1 MQRTRGQAKSVSD
14 LLRARFDID
23 YYQREYRWEQRH
35 VSQLVRDLAT
45 RFLKRH
51 RAGAETIAGYEP
63 YFLGSVI
70 ISEHEGRRFI
80 VDGQQR
86 LTTITLLLLHVYRN
100 LKEEHQ
106 KRACGALIFSWH
118 PGRGPSFNLDI
129 DERNDCMK
137 ALFTGE
143 PFDGDG
149 QPDSVV
155 NILRRYDDIES
166 SLAEALGGEGAEG
179 GDDEAAPA
187 AVSTNTFA
195 RFADWLM
202 ANVEFVEITAGSDGD
217 AYGIFETMNDRGLRL
232 TPVDMLKS
240 YLLSEIDRGA
250 RSQLND
256 VWRKRVQALRASY
269 ETADADAIKAWL
281 VARHAE
287 PDIRPTDVEN
297 IGEQFHRWVREHHG
311 RLGLVDGGGFRRFIE
326 RDFEF
331 YGRWHGEIVDASW
344 DFDYACEQGLEV
356 IYRNREWGFRHR
368 DELMLAALRPDY
380 DDETVRRRLRA
391 VGACVEILAARY
403 AWSGWAVARQA
414 MYNRTLKLM
423 TEIREVDAGGLADAL
438 EGHLNTYGEDFPA
451 AAVTRYDWGNRARF
465 HRLLAR
471 MADYVDRESAA
482 ESDQRGG
489 AWRTRYAEYRE
500 SGYQGYEVEHVQ
512 ADRFDRDGAGFGHR
526 HPADFQ
532 AQRNRI
538 GGLLLV
544 PGWVNNTLGDWTYAD
559 KRKAERRG
567 TAVYPNVE
575 RRRNRDAEDGGRN
588 LLVLSLIRTREE
600 CEREAPGLCRF
611 ADRSGLPF
619 FRENTGKFTSADVDA
634 RQALYAGLAGR
645 IWDLGEIRRELEL

>member
-1 MQRTRGQAKSVSD
+1 M
-14 LLRARFDID
+14 
-23 YYQREYRWEQRH
+23 
-35 VSQLVRDLAT
+35 AT

-51 RAGAETIAGYEP
+51 RADAETIAEYEP
-63 YFLGSVI
+63 YFLGSII

-86 LTTITLLLLHVYRN
+86 LTTITLLLIHVYRN

-106 KRACGALIFSWH
+106 KRACGALIFSHH
-118 PGRGPSFNLDI
+118 PGRGPSFNLNV
-129 DERNDCMK
+129 DERNRCME
-137 ALFTGE
+137 ALYDGKS
-143 PFDGDG
+143 FDEAG

-179 GDDEAAPA
+179 AEGGDDEAAPA

-202 ANVEFVEITAGSDGD
+202 SNVEFVEITAGSDGD

-240 YLLSEIDRGA
+240 YLLSEIDREA
-250 RSQLND
+250 RNHLND

-287 PDIRPTDVEN
+287 PDIRSTDVES
-297 IGEQFHRWVREHHG
+297 IGEQFHRWVREHHE
-311 RLGLVDGGGFRRFIE
+311 RLGLMSVGAFRRFIE

-331 YGRWHGEIVDASW
+331 YARWFGEIVDASW
-344 DFDYACEQGLEV
+344 AFDRAHEQGLEV
-356 IYRNREWGFRHR
+356 VYRNREWGFRYR
-368 DELMLAALRPDY
+368 DELMLAALRPGD

-391 VGACVEILAARY
+391 VGACVEILATRY

-423 TEIREVDAGGLADAL
+423 AKIREVDASGLAEAL

-451 AAVTRYDWGNRARF
+451 DAMTRYDWGNRARF

-471 MADYVDRESAA
+471 MADYVDQESAA
-482 ESDQRGG
+482 EAGGRGSE
-489 AWRTRYAEYRE
+489 WRSRYKEYLWR
-500 SGYQGYEVEHVQ
+500 GYQGYELEHVQ
-512 ADRFDRDGAGFGHR
+512 ADRFDRDGKAFGSGHQSE
-526 HPADFQ
+526 FQ

-544 PGWVNNTLGDWTYAD
+544 PGWVNLRVRDGKYTE
-559 KRKAERRG
+559 KRSV
-567 TAVYPNVE
+567 AVYPNVE
-575 RRRNRDAEDGGRN
+575 RWKNRDAEDGGRN

-600 CEREAPGLCRF
+600 CERDEPGFCRF

-619 FRENTGKFTSADVDA
+619 FRENTGEFTSADVDA
-634 RQALYAGLAGR
+634 RQALYAGLARR
-645 IWDLGEIRRELEL
+645 IWNVGEIRRALEL